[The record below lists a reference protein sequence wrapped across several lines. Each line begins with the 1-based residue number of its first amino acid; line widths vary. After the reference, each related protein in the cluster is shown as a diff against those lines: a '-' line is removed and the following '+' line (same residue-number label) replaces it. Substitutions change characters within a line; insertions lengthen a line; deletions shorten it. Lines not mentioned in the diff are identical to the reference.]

1 MSSNTFILNGI
12 DYQLLALPKQQ
23 KFGTIRFAQNSIN
36 THKVVIKDISHPSQ
50 LHFLRNGGDKILC
63 NINHPNLPKTESI
76 NWLSNEKAI
85 IVREYFDGIDLKE
98 IIATN
103 NLYKKLSTATI
114 LSIFCQVLEALNYLH
129 SLGVIHSDIKPS
141 NILVNLDDASKPKVQ
156 LIDLEQA
163 HLLDQTNHN
172 YQKPFALIYSP
183 PEQLLKQTHL
193 INIQSDIYST
203 GITLFET
210 LTRKRAFEHKN
221 PEFALNLQLTYPLKN
236 DYSINKELFRIIEK
250 ATAKEPFRLPP
261 SHLNADEIEQIL
273 KKGQELRYKNCTE
286 FIVALKLDAPL
297 KSSWFKTFIK
307 SISQNS

>member
-1 MSSNTFILNGI
+1 MFKMSKQKLLVKKKQEGFSLIELLIVVTLLAIVVVMSSNTFILNGI

-183 PEQLLKQTHL
+183 PEQLLKQTYLHVFV
-193 INIQSDIYST
+193 QV
-203 GITLFET
+203 
-210 LTRKRAFEHKN
+210 
-221 PEFALNLQLTYPLKN
+221 
-236 DYSINKELFRIIEK
+236 
-250 ATAKEPFRLPP
+250 
-261 SHLNADEIEQIL
+261 QIL
-273 KKGQELRYKNCTE
+273 HLCME
-286 FIVALKLDAPL
+286 
-297 KSSWFKTFIK
+297 
-307 SISQNS
+307 